1 MTDADGEGTITV
13 EVAYARPDS
22 QRIVSLDV
30 EPGTT
35 LIQAVERSAIVDS
48 YPEIDLEAATFGVFG
63 KVEKQRDRVLRDG
76 DRVEIYRPLLIDPKA
91 KRAKRAEAQK
101 GEQRG
106 ESKGAQKP
114 GAAEDAQASP
124 SGGEGSP
131 G

>member
-1 MTDADGEGTITV
+1 MTDADGEQTITV

-22 QRIVSLDV
+22 QRIVSLAV

-35 LIQAVERSAIVDS
+35 LIQAVERSAIVER

-101 GEQRG
+101 GERKAEQEG
-106 ESKGAQKP
+106 SEKP
-114 GAAEDAQASP
+114 GAAGDAASP
-124 SGGEGSP
+124 SGSEDSP
-131 G
+131 D